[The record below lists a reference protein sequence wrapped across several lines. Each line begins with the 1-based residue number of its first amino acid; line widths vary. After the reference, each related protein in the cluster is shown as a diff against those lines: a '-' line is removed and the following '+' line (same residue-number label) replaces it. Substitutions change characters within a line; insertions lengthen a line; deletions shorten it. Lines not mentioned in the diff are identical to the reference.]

1 MSKEKLKNL
10 KYMHDWYVRAADC
23 TKIMTGGNSTAAEL
37 LKYYL
42 NPKNQSHDHYIL
54 AHCQNDIE
62 YQDGNHFGKKIN
74 ANAGTYVLDD
84 NYLAKVKEVTE
95 YNTDMEKRKK
105 KFLSE
110 EKNLTGIIK
119 KIQSNGVLQNEYKLY
134 WYSTIGLSETL
145 KNSLLEKAWN
155 FDPSKDKLTVEE
167 QNQLDVYAGLNTFII
182 RSDVIVEVNNIKL
195 KTDCNGLKFESVNR
209 FNIESI
215 NVSIKS
221 WKNTIFDYYDFNGN
235 IGFFLLNPDYGNK
248 EGVYPN
254 KVKLTPLDVRHNL
267 LVNMTK
273 EIPPLAREFYIYKE
287 FYENNQNLLVKNYG
301 IKWREA

>member
-74 ANAGTYVLDD
+74 TNAGTYVLDD

-155 FDPSKDKLTVEE
+155 FDPSKDKLTAEE

-248 EGVYPN
+248 EEVYPN

>member
-1 MSKEKLKNL
+1 
-10 KYMHDWYVRAADC
+10 
-23 TKIMTGGNSTAAEL
+23 
-37 LKYYL
+37 
-42 NPKNQSHDHYIL
+42 
-54 AHCQNDIE
+54 
-62 YQDGNHFGKKIN
+62 
-74 ANAGTYVLDD
+74 
-84 NYLAKVKEVTE
+84 
-95 YNTDMEKRKK
+95 MEKRKK

-134 WYSTIGLSETL
+134 WYSTIGLSRTL
-145 KNSLLEKAWN
+145 KNSLLENAWN
-155 FDPSKDKLTVEE
+155 FDPNKDKLTAEE

-182 RSDVIVEVNNIKL
+182 RSDVIVEVNNIKI
-195 KTDCNGLKFESVNR
+195 KTNCNGLKFESVNR

-221 WKNTIFDYYDFNGN
+221 WKNTIFDYYDFNRN

-254 KVKLTPLDVRHNL
+254 KVKLTPLDIRHNL

-301 IKWREA
+301 IKWSEA

>member
-155 FDPSKDKLTVEE
+155 FDPSKDKLTAEE

-287 FYENNQNLLVKNYG
+287 FCENNQNLLVKNYG